1 MLLVLVLLLL
11 LVLLSVNG
19 GRFISN
25 VKGPHQK
32 STSTKSNISTKS
44 NSYNYNIEP
53 NVLGLLCNR
62 LLSNDHST
70 HSMQLGE
77 FILPYDL
84 KTTIERLIIMKDNDP
99 YIKATT
105 QIGDNINSV
114 TSWSKQDIDNTSNQ
128 KKLYSR
134 EINYVHN
141 RKTSSIFAPKSTSH
155 NLLQIL
161 SLNSL
166 DNDHVNHAML
176 LGFMNLSHV
185 PFCHNTH
192 YTTLWDFSSFRG
204 RADTNLHSM
213 TRVKVTLDI
222 EGLPPSIYQSI
233 IKNEI
238 NKDLKAF
245 VQEFHSCSLKQIQK
259 PATLNNLSNDEKDLL
274 ASIMKTTK
282 SHSIKEDND
291 IQQMSINNLNDNFW
305 ILPSND
311 NIDYDIPYHKRAIE
325 TFLLSFLII
334 CRKYY
339 SKQVK
344 GIIFDKLT
352 LFPYSN
358 IISKFGTVLASYKI
372 INNRN
377 IFTKIRKIF

>member
-1 MLLVLVLLLL
+1 MLLLL
-11 LVLLSVNG
+11 LLLLALSVDG
-19 GRFISN
+19 GRLISN

-32 STSTKSNISTKS
+32 GTTTKSNISTKS
-44 NSYNYNIEP
+44 NNYNYNIEP

-62 LLSNDHST
+62 LLCNDHST
-70 HSMQLGE
+70 HSMQLLGE

-99 YIKATT
+99 FIKAST
-105 QIGDNINSV
+105 QIGDSINSV
-114 TSWSKQDIDNTSNQ
+114 TSWSKQDIDNTSN

-141 RKTSSIFAPKSTSH
+141 RKTSSMFAPKSTSH

-166 DNDHVNHAML
+166 DNEHVNHAML

-185 PFCHNTH
+185 PFCANTH
-192 YTTLWDFSSFRG
+192 YSTLWDFSTFRG
-204 RADTNLHSM
+204 RADSNLHSM

-245 VQEFHSCSLKQIQK
+245 VQEFHSCSLKQLQK
-259 PATLNNLSNDEKDLL
+259 PTTLNNLSNDEKDLL
-274 ASIMKTTK
+274 AFITK
-282 SHSIKEDND
+282 STKSYSIKEDND
-291 IQQMSINNLNDNFW
+291 KQHKETLYNNLNDNFW

-334 CRKYY
+334 YRKYY
-339 SKQVK
+339 SKQFK
-344 GIIFDKLT
+344 GIILDKLT